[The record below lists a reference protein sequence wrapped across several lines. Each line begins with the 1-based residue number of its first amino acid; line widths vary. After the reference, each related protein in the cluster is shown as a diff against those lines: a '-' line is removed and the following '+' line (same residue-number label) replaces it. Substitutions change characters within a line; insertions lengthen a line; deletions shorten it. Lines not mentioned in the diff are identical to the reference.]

1 MNIVKLQQQL
11 QKIPDQALIGYVQD
25 PNSQVP
31 SYLALAELSR
41 RKEIRQSAAPKQP
54 APTQTVAQQAVAES
68 QPGIAQLPVP
78 DNMFNEQS
86 MAAGGI
92 VSFEEGGEV
101 PRFAQGGMPEFD
113 PMQTLLYSDYMK
125 LSPQQK
131 LAHQGKVLYMGDE
144 DIQDPTGQGKVRTGF
159 IAGMY
164 DKLGIDKR
172 INPTYDAPKGQKKSD
187 FKLSKPENPFGAAF
201 GGDDINSYVER
212 VSKDP
217 KVLEKYKE
225 EKRKER
231 ENTLRPY
238 DEVVRD
244 IRASKAVESPFAV
257 PQRDIV
263 PLNYD
268 RPTNRQIIEAT
279 NSRDQQPPR
288 DIPSAT
294 GGIGSLKWEDIKAD
308 TQGYRDIMRP
318 EVSAKDKMEEMRELL
333 GTDPARAAMQ
343 DRLAKMEART
353 AREEE
358 RAPWMALAE
367 AGLGIAGG
375 KSQFAIQN
383 IAEGSKAGVS
393 SLIAARERVNNAKE
407 KQFELANRM
416 AQAERAE
423 QVAAAKFGQE
433 SAEAIKA
440 RNDQV
445 KLAEQSNK
453 NEISLKNA
461 VGKFEAQKGNAE
473 IQLKKADLAQSAA
486 ANSAKLKMMERQI
499 LSQGLASQARLA
511 AIRQKALAELKNNES
526 YGLQLN
532 AIAAKYKDSGGVQ
545 NPMYKQEVKA
555 LENEFMA
562 NALETI
568 FDSGLG
574 ANALSADSIVP
585 LGD

>member
-92 VSFEEGGEV
+92 VSFDGGGEV
-101 PRFAQGGMPEFD
+101 PRFDG
-113 PMQTLLYSDYMK
+113 
-125 LSPQQK
+125 
-131 LAHQGKVLYMGDE
+131 
-144 DIQDPTGQGKVRTGF
+144 RTGSF
-159 IAGMY
+159 IQSLKPLTEPR
-164 DKLGIDKR
+164 DF
-172 INPTYDAPKGQKKSD
+172 S
-187 FKLSKPENPFGAAF
+187 FKLPSFPTTEELNAYLADPQAYIANP
-201 GGDDINSYVER
+201 
-212 VSKDP
+212 
-217 KVLEKYKE
+217 EKYKAIAKQVGAP
-225 EKRKER
+225 EK
-231 ENTLRPY
+231 PAA
-238 DEVVRD
+238 
-244 IRASKAVESPFAV
+244 I
-257 PQRDIV
+257 
-263 PLNYD
+263 
-268 RPTNRQIIEAT
+268 AT
-279 NSRDQQPPR
+279 PAPAQAQQPSVIKETPTVG
-288 DIPSAT
+288 DKPSSPNIPSAT

-358 RAPWMALAE
+358 RAPAMALVE
-367 AGLGIAGG
+367 AGLGMIEGAQPKPGEASPSFLTALGRGG
-375 KSQFAIQN
+375 VQGLKS
-383 IAEGSKAGVS
+383 
-393 SLIAARERVNNAKE
+393 LAAAKERVNNARE
-407 KQFELANRM
+407 KQFDIADRM
-416 AQAERAE
+416 SQAQRAE